1 MFRQFA
7 AKVSYNLYKPLDN
20 KRRINGHLFE
30 LFIPEHRINT
40 RITEMAGQF
49 GRTMKRGTTMV
60 PVMSGAFYFAGQFL
74 DKIDQS
80 YRLLSVQASSYQGV
94 DQSDELLISFLKK
107 NHWIE
112 GANLV
117 ILEDIVDT
125 GRTANEL
132 EKYFYDRGA
141 NHVEVVALFF
151 KPDKLQYTCNL
162 THYGFEVGTEFLV
175 GYGLDVDEEGRYL
188 KDVWRLV
195 EE

>member
-1 MFRQFA
+1 M
-7 AKVSYNLYKPLDN
+7 
-20 KRRINGHLFE
+20 
-30 LFIPEHRINT
+30 
-40 RITEMAGQF
+40 
-49 GRTMKRGTTMV
+49 
-60 PVMSGAFYFAGQFL
+60 
-74 DKIDQS
+74 
-80 YRLLSVQASSYQGV
+80 

>member
-1 MFRQFA
+1 M
-7 AKVSYNLYKPLDN
+7 DN

-40 RITEMAGQF
+40 RITEMAERF
-49 GRTMKRGTTMV
+49 GRVMEPGMTMV
-60 PVMSGAFYFAGQFL
+60 PVMSGAFYFASQFL

-80 YRLLSVQASSYQGV
+80 YRLLSVQASSYHGV

-107 NHWIE
+107 DKWID
-112 GANLV
+112 GAHLV

-125 GRTANEL
+125 GRTAHEL

-141 NHVEVVALFF
+141 VQVEVVALFY
-151 KPDKLQYTCNL
+151 KPDKLRYACNL
-162 THYGFEVGTEFLV
+162 THYGFEVGNEFLV